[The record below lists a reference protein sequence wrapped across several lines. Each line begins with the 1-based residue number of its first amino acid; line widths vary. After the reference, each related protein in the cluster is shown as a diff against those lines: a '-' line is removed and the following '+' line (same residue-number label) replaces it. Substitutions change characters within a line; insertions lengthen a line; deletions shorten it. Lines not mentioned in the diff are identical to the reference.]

1 MNPAALQQLP
11 GERGCVPAAQDGL
24 TNMATDEAIRRIPL
38 TAPDRQE
45 AASARVH
52 AALQGGGADNI
63 TVLLM
68 QITSIEEPS

>member
-1 MNPAALQQLP
+1 
-11 GERGCVPAAQDGL
+11 
-24 TNMATDEAIRRIPL
+24 MATDEAIRRIPL
-38 TAPDRQE
+38 TAPARQE
-45 AASARVH
+45 AASALVH